1 MVNPLSVKIR
11 PAERAALVGATGSG
25 KTFLASRLIAPLR
38 RILVLDPKHT
48 FKAEGFKPGE
58 TLPIFRNEFKMVFR
72 PGRGDGDEKMTRL
85 VYELFKRGNAV
96 IYVDELATLAD
107 YYPMTTDQLSDIART
122 GRERGVGVW
131 SAMQRPRFVPKVFL
145 TESEVFFIFGLR
157 SADDRK
163 HIAGFSGEEVV
174 QALEPFGFW
183 YVRPEMQRP
192 RALKLTG
199 EKFTPARSME
209 SEVNP

>member
-1 MVNPLSVKIR
+1 MDKILSVKIR
-11 PAERAALVGATGSG
+11 PSERAVLVGATGSG
-25 KTFLASRLIAPLR
+25 KTFLASRLVSPLR
-38 RILVLDPKHT
+38 RVLVLDPKHT
-48 FKAEGFKPGE
+48 FKLEGFKPGE
-58 TLPIFRNEFKMVFR
+58 TLPIFRNEFKMIFR
-72 PGRGDGDEKMTRL
+72 PDREEDDGKMAR
-85 VYELFKRGNAV
+85 VSYEIFKRGNAV

-107 YYPMTTDQLSDIART
+107 YYPITTAQLADIART
-122 GRERGVGVW
+122 GRERAVGVW

-192 RALKLTG
+192 RALKLSG
-199 EKFTPARSME
+199 EKFTPARQFVNE
-209 SEVNP
+209 EV